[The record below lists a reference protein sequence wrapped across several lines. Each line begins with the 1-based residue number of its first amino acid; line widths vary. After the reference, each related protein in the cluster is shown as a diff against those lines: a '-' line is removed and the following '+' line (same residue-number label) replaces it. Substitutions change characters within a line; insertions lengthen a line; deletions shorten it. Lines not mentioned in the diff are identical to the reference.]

1 MDIWKKCK
9 VSSILFQ
16 FLFFIS
22 GGESSNKSVIFPSI
36 HKLHLAKHLDTTTT
50 TISFK
55 QILYMLK
62 FHNHVCKILHTKANK
77 L

>member
-1 MDIWKKCK
+1 MDIWKKYK

-22 GGESSNKSVIFPSI
+22 GGESLNKSVIFPSI
-36 HKLHLAKHLDTTTT
+36 HKLHLAKHLDT

>member
-22 GGESSNKSVIFPSI
+22 GGESPNKSVIFPSI

-50 TISFK
+50 ISFEK
-55 QILYMLK
+55 ILYTLK
-62 FHNHVCKILHTKANK
+62 FHNHVCMILHTKANK